1 MCHLFTSKTSISAVN
16 FIHIAE
22 VQVYEHT
29 LNNGLLVGY
38 YWMVATKAGL
48 IPGGLGYINGY
59 RLTASLL
66 CVYSIRQCI
75 LYMLDTEKGG
85 KQRLAMADV
94 DLISHCNG
102 S

>member
-48 IPGGLGYINGY
+48 IPGGLGYQ
-59 RLTASLL
+59 RLSVDSQLVM
-66 CVYSIRQCI
+66 CVYHPSMYT
-75 LYMLDTEKGG
+75 LY
-85 KQRLAMADV
+85 A
-94 DLISHCNG
+94 
-102 S
+102 